1 MSVKETTTFSPQGGN
16 ISVQVSG
23 SEMLVQIGFLIPP
36 LLKFKLSRQEAKDLS
51 IALRAASEIV
61 RTAKKRK
68 PAAETA
74 NG

>member
-23 SEMLVQIGFLIPP
+23 SELSVQVGFLIPP
-36 LLKFKLSRQEAKDLS
+36 LQKFKLSRQEAKDLS
-51 IALRAASEIV
+51 IALRSASEIV
-61 RTAKKRK
+61 RSKRK
-68 PAAETA
+68 STGQA